1 MLAVITPGNVP
12 RINDTVENVFVPATA
27 SPNFGEQLA

>member
-12 RINDTVENVFVPATA
+12 RINDTLENVFAPKLHHPVLE
-27 SPNFGEQLA
+27 SN